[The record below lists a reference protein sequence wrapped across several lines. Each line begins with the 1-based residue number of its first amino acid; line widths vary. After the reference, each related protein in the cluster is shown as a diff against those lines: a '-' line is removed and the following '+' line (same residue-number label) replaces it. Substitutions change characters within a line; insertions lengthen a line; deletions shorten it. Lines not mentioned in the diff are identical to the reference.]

1 MKNVLRLLMPGF
13 ILVFLMFAVTVDAKD
28 YREKA
33 AVDKVAIAK
42 TANVKLE
49 VKEAYKLDNAEYKSA
64 VISNYGGPVIAYGF
78 MGVGLLLIGLMIKKI
93 RQLFSQFSWLHVG
106 LSALFIA
113 AYAVSPETSEVF
125 AIVGAVRSK
134 ELRKQAETLFK
145 NIKDLYGKET
155 LTKEDDAQFDKWNTE
170 YEELMAR
177 ADKMEK
183 FELKEIEDSNKVT
196 EIEKT
201 LKKGDVTPE
210 KRRELENLAFKEF
223 VLNGRVSP
231 ELHPYFQPAKAEK
244 DDNSM
249 IDKEFKRLGITRAAQ
264 QSTTDGSGGYTI
276 PQGFQAELEKA
287 MKEFGGMLE
296 TSRIWR
302 TTSGNVVDWPKI
314 NDTANRAYLI
324 GEAVN
329 AETSATKLTDANQQF
344 EAYKITSG
352 LLRVS
357 SEVAE
362 DSAFNFISLV
372 NDFLAERMGRGI
384 NYYTTLADGSSKPK
398 GITIAAAHG
407 NNTANDTVLAMDDFL
422 GLEHEVDPAYRR
434 NGTFMFHDTVLKEIK
449 RISLNATVGFPL
461 WLPDFSSGAPGKVL
475 GHPYVINQDMATFT
489 SGAASANDNAK
500 IALFGNFQKF
510 IIRLVNNLRLVRLN
524 ERFGDTDE
532 IGLVA
537 FWRIDSDLLEA
548 GTHPVKYMRMS
559 AT

>member
-1 MKNVLRLLMPGF
+1 M
-13 ILVFLMFAVTVDAKD
+13 AK
-28 YREKA
+28 
-33 AVDKVAIAK
+33 
-42 TANVKLE
+42 
-49 VKEAYKLDNAEYKSA
+49 
-64 VISNYGGPVIAYGF
+64 
-78 MGVGLLLIGLMIKKI
+78 
-93 RQLFSQFSWLHVG
+93 
-106 LSALFIA
+106 
-113 AYAVSPETSEVF
+113 
-125 AIVGAVRSK
+125 SK
-134 ELRKQAETLFK
+134 ELRKKAETLYRS
-145 NIKDLYGKET
+145 IKDLYGKEN
-155 LTKEDDAQFDKWNTE
+155 LTPEDNKKFDDWNKEYD
-170 YEELMAR
+170 ELMESAKKFE
-177 ADKMEK
+177 A
-183 FELKEIEDSNKVT
+183 FELKEIEDSNTDT
-196 EIEKT
+196 EVEKT

-210 KRRELENLAFKEF
+210 KRRELENLAFKEYI
-223 VLNGRVSP
+223 LSGRVSP
-231 ELHPYFQPAKAEK
+231 ELHPYFSPAKAER
-244 DDNSM
+244 DDKEMINS
-249 IDKEFKRLGITRAAQ
+249 EFKRLGITRAAQ

-276 PQGFQAELEKA
+276 PTGFQSELEKA

-296 TSRIWR
+296 VSRIWR
-302 TTSGNVVDWPKI
+302 TNSGNVVDWPKI

-362 DSAFNFISLV
+362 DSAFNFTALV

-384 NYYTTLADGSSKPK
+384 NYYTTLADGSTKPK

-407 NNTANDTVLAMDDFL
+407 NNTANDTVLSVDDFL

-475 GHPYVINQDMATFT
+475 GHNYVINQDMASFT
-489 SGAASANDNAK
+489 PAAASSNDNAK

-510 IIRLVNNLRLVRLN
+510 VIRLVNNMRLVRLN

-548 GTHPVKYMRMS
+548 GTHPVKYMRVS